1 MLGMGCWVKV
11 RGSRVAAVKG
21 SRVVFLALLLGNRSS
36 PLPSPPQ
43 QRHHRPAAPLC
54 CLPETLLEKPGLHQ
68 SQTSQTLGSL
78 PVPHSRFGA
87 GLWPVPA
94 SVPAQTQQPG
104 LPRTVPPRRRSGSVG
119 GAGAAPGGAGR
130 AGPGQAGPGRAGGGG
145 GWNATG
151 RGSHFPRPRCSC
163 RDEREERGRGG
174 GVSQGSGRVPGKGIL
189 GLGFPRRY
197 TRRCYSNS
205 GFFLVFFFFLISFF
219 LIFF

>member
-1 MLGMGCWVKV
+1 MDSPWGCSITPSPPARLQCPLSRDGGWAPGQYRSDMLGMGCWVKV

-130 AGPGQAGPGRAGGGG
+130 AGPGRGRRRLERHGTGLPLPPAALQLQGRAGGAG
-145 GWNATG
+145 
-151 RGSHFPRPRCSC
+151 
-163 RDEREERGRGG
+163 
-174 GVSQGSGRVPGKGIL
+174 
-189 GLGFPRRY
+189 PRR
-197 TRRCYSNS
+197 RGKS
-205 GFFLVFFFFLISFF
+205 GIWESTWEGDPGAGLP
-219 LIFF
+219 